1 MKSYTLNVLIF
12 LHRTMLQGIAIP
24 LSRKLFLEVGEG
36 DDDG

>member
-1 MKSYTLNVLIF
+1 
-12 LHRTMLQGIAIP
+12 MLQGIAIA